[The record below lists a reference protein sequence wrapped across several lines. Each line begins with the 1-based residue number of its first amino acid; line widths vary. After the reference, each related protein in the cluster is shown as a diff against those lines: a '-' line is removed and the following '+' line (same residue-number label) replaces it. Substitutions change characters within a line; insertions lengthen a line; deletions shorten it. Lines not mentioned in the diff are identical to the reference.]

1 MLEKGS
7 LKYVMHFLLSLVIVF
22 IATWLYYYDSP
33 TMVFWW
39 NYFLALFQSLKRLS
53 KNQKSTEFPKR
64 STKISKILVIRLI

>member
-33 TMVFWW
+33 TMVFGGIIFWL
-39 NYFLALFQSLKRLS
+39 YFKALRDSQKIKNLQNSLNDL
-53 KNQKSTEFPKR
+53 QKSQK
-64 STKISKILVIRLI
+64 S